1 MPYFPLYINIEEKDI
16 LIVGGGKVALRKCEK
31 LLPFKPRIHIVAPD
45 ICDELAALSY
55 KYRTASAEN
64 AYKINIYSRA
74 FNKKDLNDKAL
85 CIAASDDNILNQ
97 HISRL
102 CRDVSM
108 PVNVVDCPELCTF
121 FFPALINDGE
131 LSVGISTSGKSPVAA
146 RELKNLLSDA
156 LPENIGDIISYMGTV
171 RPRIIELIPD
181 MKKRS
186 KALTKIYS
194 KCLLKHGA
202 LDSVEL
208 DEILAA
214 YIKKL

>member
-1 MPYFPLYINIEEKDI
+1 MSI
-16 LIVGGGKVALRKCEK
+16 
-31 LLPFKPRIHIVAPD
+31 
-45 ICDELAALSY
+45 
-55 KYRTASAEN
+55 
-64 AYKINIYSRA
+64 
-74 FNKKDLNDKAL
+74 
-85 CIAASDDNILNQ
+85 
-97 HISRL
+97 
-102 CRDVSM
+102 

-121 FFPALINDGE
+121 FFPALINDGG

-186 KALTKIYS
+186 TALTEVYS